1 MDSLN
6 SEIFLTMRYIISM
19 LVFSSGICLGQ
30 PADTLD
36 LFECQRS
43 AIENHPSFK
52 QKELYAKSEELKIRN
67 HATNWYPKMD
77 LNGKYTW
84 QNEVVELPLPVEIPG
99 FETPLMPHYNYKLS
113 LDIQQTIFDGGITRS
128 SKELEASELL
138 VRQQQVEVN
147 LNQLKEQVNHLFF
160 TILAL
165 QQQEK
170 SIRIKLDDLE
180 ERHATLESG
189 LKNEVYTEADLDIMQ
204 AEILKVKQM
213 LSEIAITKSSVF
225 QMLGRLT
232 SMDIADDAVL
242 VMPASDAVITS
253 EVARP
258 EQVLYDLQILNLD
271 NSMDLMSKKRLPKA
285 YVFGSFAYGNPGL
298 NFFRDEFRGF
308 YVVGAGLTWNIWDW
322 SKTSRSKQE
331 LTIQQEIIRSRKE
344 AFDQNLSIQLAERL
358 AQITKYEE
366 AVKRDKEI
374 VDLREKISSSA
385 ASKLENGV
393 ITATDYLVELN
404 EETEARIRLETH
416 KIQLVQ
422 ARIDYLTAR
431 GTI

>member
-1 MDSLN
+1 
-6 SEIFLTMRYIISM
+6 
-19 LVFSSGICLGQ
+19 
-30 PADTLD
+30 
-36 LFECQRS
+36 
-43 AIENHPSFK
+43 
-52 QKELYAKSEELKIRN
+52 
-67 HATNWYPKMD
+67 
-77 LNGKYTW
+77 
-84 QNEVVELPLPVEIPG
+84 
-99 FETPLMPHYNYKLS
+99 
-113 LDIQQTIFDGGITRS
+113 
-128 SKELEASELL
+128 
-138 VRQQQVEVN
+138 
-147 LNQLKEQVNHLFF
+147 
-160 TILAL
+160 
-165 QQQEK
+165 
-170 SIRIKLDDLE
+170 
-180 ERHATLESG
+180 
-189 LKNEVYTEADLDIMQ
+189 
-204 AEILKVKQM
+204 
-213 LSEIAITKSSVF
+213 
-225 QMLGRLT
+225 
-232 SMDIADDAVL
+232 
-242 VMPASDAVITS
+242 
-253 EVARP
+253 
-258 EQVLYDLQILNLD
+258 
-271 NSMDLMSKKRLPKA
+271 MSKKRLPKA